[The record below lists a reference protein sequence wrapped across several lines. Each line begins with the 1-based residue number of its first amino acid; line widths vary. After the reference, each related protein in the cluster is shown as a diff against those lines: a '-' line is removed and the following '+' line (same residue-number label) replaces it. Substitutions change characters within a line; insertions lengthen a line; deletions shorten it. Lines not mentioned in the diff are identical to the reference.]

1 MKVLILIVVSIFSLN
16 SFSQTGTKNFIDKNF
31 IEVTGKAEMEI
42 IPDEIYLKIIINEK
56 DLKGKQNIEEIENL
70 MTVKLSEIGID
81 ISKNL
86 AIKDMVSNF
95 RNYWLKNSKINS
107 IKEYQ
112 LIVDNAK
119 TAGQVFQGLESLSI
133 SNISIERVEHSEI
146 QKFKTEVKILA
157 IKAAK
162 EKAIILTNAIDQN
175 IGKAIYIQEL
185 NSQVYRTMQRQV
197 TGLSNIVVREYSDKM
212 KMEIEPEIEFE
223 KITLEYSIL
232 VRFEINE

>member
-1 MKVLILIVVSIFSLN
+1 MQKLILIVFAIFSLN
-16 SFSQTGTKNFIDKNF
+16 CFSQTGTKNFIDKNF

-56 DLKGKQNIEEIENL
+56 DLKGKQSIEEIEKL
-70 MTVKLSEIGID
+70 MTVKLTEIGID
-81 ISKNL
+81 ISKKL
-86 AIKDMVSNF
+86 AIKDMASNF

-112 LIVDNAK
+112 LTVDNAK
-119 TAGQVFQGLESLSI
+119 TAGQVFQGLESLGI
-133 SNISIERVEHSEI
+133 SNISIERIEHSEI

-162 EKAIILTNAIDQN
+162 EKAILLTNAIDQN

-185 NSQVYRTMQRQV
+185 NNQVYRTMQGQV
-197 TGLSNIVVREYSDKM
+197 AGLSNIVVREYSIKL
-212 KMEIEPEIEFE
+212 KKETEPEIEFE
-223 KITLEYSIL
+223 KIKLEYSIL